1 MLLMVGISCYVHAV
15 ILLLQPSIMPVVAS
29 ISCRLHMGIVFW
41 FLCIQLWTLH
51 SFQDESIKTANIS
64 NEKRL
69 LEEAKE
75 IRKSERREH
84 STSVD
89 LYDAA
94 VQALKWQRKS
104 VRNEKIKT
112 AKLVLRINRKRLLA
126 EAKEIRKSDR
136 LERKKHAKLIVRQ
149 ERAKHLLQ
157 ENYGPPTRY
166 YHGAQLRQRVLR
178 VRVYSTPIFSSEPGF
193 YPPWSQFDRYQRF
206 EGTISNLGVGSKW
219 DRGKLKKRLLRDVK
233 MKKRNLKKRRL
244 EKKKPLIQRGVSWGS
259 KPDVQCFLG
268 PLSVHVL
275 RGRKWQLANK
285 TRFQRT
291 VEKPVY
297 KWAKKVKYQEEAM
310 KLKEELRQKEMLWHD
325 VGEVDVAEKLLMKKK
340 EQQVEEMKLKE
351 ELRQKEMLCLDV
363 LEVGMQLQVEIGM
376 QLQVEI
382 RFFGL
387 VRVMTKVERRSQRR
401 KDERVASR
409 LDSLQR
415 VTAAPT
421 TAYGTRLEKKRQ
433 REKRA
438 SREKREKQVR
448 HEVNL
453 RFGKGFSSDTE
464 GDGPSDHKP
473 VPGPAPTLPLFVC
486 APPVDLLCVADVVE
500 PPSVCPSVPI
510 QNVIAEPSIE
520 QNGNDL
526 VNDLGVYWGDLR
538 PIIESEF
545 GELGQEVGNIQVVH
559 RRLLGDRVLAVH
571 DVTKLIRGKW
581 KCGMEIHENEL
592 EKLLM
597 LEVDLVYIYELVTG
611 LVFPVDMGHI
621 EPIAVEDARP
631 AARLTGAA
639 LRSFKAREKRLL
651 MSLKA
656 REKRLNR
663 SVEVTFYSVYFLCV
677 LCVFLY

>member
-51 SFQDESIKTANIS
+51 SFQEESIKTENIS

-69 LEEAKE
+69 LEEPKE
-75 IRKSERREH
+75 IRKSERRDH

-104 VRNEKIKT
+104 VRKEKIKT
-112 AKLVLRINRKRLLA
+112 AKLVLLISRKRLLA
-126 EAKEIRKSDR
+126 EAKEIRKSER

-193 YPPWSQFDRYQRF
+193 YPPWSQLDRCQRF

-219 DRGKLKKRLLRDVK
+219 DRGKLKKRLLRDAK

-438 SREKREKQVR
+438 SREKLEKQVR
-448 HEVNL
+448 QEVNL

-464 GDGPSDHKP
+464 GDGPS
-473 VPGPAPTLPLFVC
+473 
-486 APPVDLLCVADVVE
+486 
-500 PPSVCPSVPI
+500 
-510 QNVIAEPSIE
+510 AEPSIE
-520 QNGNDL
+520 PNGNDL
-526 VNDLGVYWGDLR
+526 VNDLGAYWGDQR

-581 KCGMEIHENEL
+581 KCGVEIHENEL

>member
-51 SFQDESIKTANIS
+51 SFQEESIKTENIS
-64 NEKRL
+64 NEKRLLEEPKEIRKSDRRDHSTSVDLYDAEVQALKWQRKSVRKEKIKTDKLVLRINRKRL

-75 IRKSERREH
+75 IRKSE
-84 STSVD
+84 
-89 LYDAA
+89 
-94 VQALKWQRKS
+94 
-104 VRNEKIKT
+104 
-112 AKLVLRINRKRLLA
+112 
-126 EAKEIRKSDR
+126 R

-193 YPPWSQFDRYQRF
+193 YPPWSQLDRCQRF

-219 DRGKLKKRLLRDVK
+219 DRGKLKKRLLRDAK

-244 EKKKPLIQRGVSWGS
+244 EKKKPLSQRGVSWGS

-275 RGRKWQLANK
+275 RGRKWQLAYK

-438 SREKREKQVR
+438 SREKLEKQVR
-448 HEVNL
+448 QEVNL

-464 GDGPSDHKP
+464 GDGPS
-473 VPGPAPTLPLFVC
+473 
-486 APPVDLLCVADVVE
+486 
-500 PPSVCPSVPI
+500 
-510 QNVIAEPSIE
+510 AEPSIE
-520 QNGNDL
+520 PNGNDL
-526 VNDLGVYWGDLR
+526 VNDLGAYWGDQR
-538 PIIESEF
+538 PIIEREF
-545 GELGQEVGNIQVVH
+545 GEFGQEVGNIQVVH

-581 KCGMEIHENEL
+581 KCGVEIHENEL

-621 EPIAVEDARP
+621 EPIAEEDAHP
-631 AARLTGAA
+631 AARLTGAE

-651 MSLKA
+651 MSLKT

>member
-51 SFQDESIKTANIS
+51 SFQEESIKTENIS

-69 LEEAKE
+69 LEEPKE
-75 IRKSERREH
+75 IRKSERRDH

-104 VRNEKIKT
+104 VRKEKIKT

-193 YPPWSQFDRYQRF
+193 YPPWSQLDRCQRF

-219 DRGKLKKRLLRDVK
+219 DRGKLKKRLLRDAK

-275 RGRKWQLANK
+275 RGRKWQLAYK

-363 LEVGMQLQVEIGM
+363 LKVGMQLQVEIGM

-438 SREKREKQVR
+438 SREKLEKQVR
-448 HEVNL
+448 QEVNL

-464 GDGPSDHKP
+464 GDGPS
-473 VPGPAPTLPLFVC
+473 
-486 APPVDLLCVADVVE
+486 
-500 PPSVCPSVPI
+500 
-510 QNVIAEPSIE
+510 AEPSIE
-520 QNGNDL
+520 PNGNDL
-526 VNDLGVYWGDLR
+526 VNDLGAYWGDQR
-538 PIIESEF
+538 PMIEIEF
-545 GELGQEVGNIQVVH
+545 GELAQEVGNIQVVH

-581 KCGMEIHENEL
+581 KCGVEIHENEL

-631 AARLTGAA
+631 AARLTGAE